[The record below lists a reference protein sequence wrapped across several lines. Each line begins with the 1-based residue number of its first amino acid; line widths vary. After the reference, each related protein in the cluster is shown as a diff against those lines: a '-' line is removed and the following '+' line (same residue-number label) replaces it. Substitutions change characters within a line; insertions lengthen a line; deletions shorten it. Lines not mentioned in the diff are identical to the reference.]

1 MDHVGEGE
9 SELVF
14 NPTDEE
20 MVHYLLNKVTGKT
33 PFVREVIECDLY
45 GDEELWRKRVEGTQ
59 RNCLYFFTKLKK
71 TTRKM
76 SWSSRATAWCNTW
89 KAQSD
94 KKICMGE
101 QVHIGSKRC
110 FSLVEKEKPRVK
122 HGWVMHEYRL
132 DGVYDCYNQGNDY
145 VICRIKRMVSKKV
158 AVKQQEVEGDD
169 AIAIQTNCNEI
180 LDPKVTVPKEQETEP
195 PGSSTPQREDDF
207 FGQQEETPPRGV
219 DFAEGGGG
227 NWIQA
232 FAQDLLAYSQNCVEE
247 KDEGVDMLPNH
258 FYEDKWIRGWERAS
272 TDHKPNC

>member
-1 MDHVGEGE
+1 M
-9 SELVF
+9 
-14 NPTDEE
+14 
-20 MVHYLLNKVTGKT
+20 
-33 PFVREVIECDLY
+33 
-45 GDEELWRKRVEGTQ
+45 
-59 RNCLYFFTKLKK
+59 
-71 TTRKM
+71 
-76 SWSSRATAWCNTW
+76 
-89 KAQSD
+89 
-94 KKICMGE
+94 
-101 QVHIGSKRC
+101 
-110 FSLVEKEKPRVK
+110 
-122 HGWVMHEYRL
+122 
-132 DGVYDCYNQGNDY
+132 QGNDY

-258 FYEDKWIRGWERAS
+258 FYEDKWIRGWERSS